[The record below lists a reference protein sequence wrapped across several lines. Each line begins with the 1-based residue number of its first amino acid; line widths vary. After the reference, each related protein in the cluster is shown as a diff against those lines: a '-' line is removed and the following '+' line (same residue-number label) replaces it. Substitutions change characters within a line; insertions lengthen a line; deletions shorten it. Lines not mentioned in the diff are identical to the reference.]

1 MRAFEHP
8 VTRQTAETTDMNHRT
23 AFASF
28 TSDQGDDIDIGKNR
42 EPGRRRREKAKKHVR
57 FDPRDRDDWN

>member
-1 MRAFEHP
+1 MRTNGHP
-8 VTRQTAETTDMNHRT
+8 VTRQTADTTDTNHRT

-28 TSDQGDDIDIGKNR
+28 TSDTGGDLDIGKDR
-42 EPGRRRREKAKKHVR
+42 ERGRRRRDDEKKHVR